1 MAPEIHLHRLFQA
14 IQEDLKKADMWSLGL
29 MMFTLLNPN
38 LRSPYRAELETHT
51 TVYLITVIGLFF
63 IMCVNTTNEIP
74 VLASLNFSHLA
85 FFGLH
90 FLA

>member
-1 MAPEIHLHRLFQA
+1 
-14 IQEDLKKADMWSLGL
+14 MWSLGL
-29 MMFTLLNPN
+29 VMFTLLNPN

-51 TVYLITVIGLFF
+51 NVYLITIIGLFF
-63 IMCVNTTNEIP
+63 MCVNTTNEITF
-74 VLASLNFSHLA
+74 LASPNFSHLA